1 MSDTTGSNAPPV
13 PVFPP
18 GRYGRRRAPG
28 SPYRRWWGVV
38 GAAAVAAAGLW
49 VGVRGYQEFGDPA
62 YQPQVITYTDV
73 SDTAIT
79 IVFRVDLPAG
89 AGATCALR
97 ARARDGAVVG
107 AAEVAVPAG
116 QPVQRRVLPTT
127 RRAFIGEVPRCRAG

>member
-1 MSDTTGSNAPPV
+1 MSDTTGSNAPPG

-18 GRYGRRRAPG
+18 GRYGRRRAPA
-28 SPYRRWWGVV
+28 SPRRRWWF
-38 GAAAVAAAGLW
+38 AAAAAVVAAAGLG

-62 YQPQVITYTDV
+62 YQPEVITYTDV
-73 SDTAIT
+73 SDASIT
-79 IVFRVDLPAG
+79 IVFRVNLPAG

-116 QPVQRRVLPTT
+116 QQVRRHMLPTT
-127 RRAFIGEVPRCRAG
+127 RRAFIGEVPRCRAA